1 MRRVFK
7 QFLWLQAGFVKAA
20 FSHPSPSG
28 YRKPLGDNNYM
39 NFDPNENRKNIEIY
53 LSKNLGYQVEI
64 VQATKLTKS
73 TREAPWK
80 LIVETHGKVTSYML
94 QLDQDTMEHEY
105 QAPKAMERISI
116 PTPKAYGLDLSGK
129 EIGVPCFFSDFIE
142 GESLLEPMLAGEL
155 WAEELYLNAV
165 SELQSVKATE
175 LGNFAKILEY
185 ESAED
190 VLEDAYSDLKTETR
204 SLADVAYR
212 ELNRTTPKTPTVRF
226 SNGDL
231 WLENFLVKDQKLTGV
246 IDFAN
251 ATFSDPIFEFLLSF
265 FVAPELQGR
274 GNEERYC
281 QQMGYEPSILHWYHG
296 LEYFDTWRWVL
307 KTGEGFVHHTA
318 ENLENDLQNWLGYK

>member
-1 MRRVFK
+1 M
-7 QFLWLQAGFVKAA
+7 
-20 FSHPSPSG
+20 
-28 YRKPLGDNNYM
+28 D
-39 NFDPNENRKNIEIY
+39 FDPIKNQKNIENY
-53 LSKNLGYQVEI
+53 LSKNLGFQVEI
-64 VQATKLTKS
+64 VQSTKLTKS

-80 LIVETHGKVTSYML
+80 LVVENNGKVTSFVL

-105 QAPKAMERISI
+105 QSLKAMERIPI

-129 EIGVPCFFSDFIE
+129 GIGVPCFFSDFIE

-155 WAEELYLNAV
+155 WAEELYLNTV
-165 SELQSVKATE
+165 SELQSVTEKE
-175 LGNFAKILEY
+175 LGKFAKILDY
-185 ESAED
+185 ETAED
-190 VLEDAYSDLKTETR
+190 VLEDTYSDLKTETR

-212 ELNRTTPKTPTVRF
+212 NLKRTMPEIPTVRF

-231 WLENFLVKDQKLTGV
+231 WLENFIVKDRKLAGV

-274 GNEERYC
+274 GIEIRYC
-281 QQMGYEPSILHWYHG
+281 QQMGYDPSMLHWYHG

-318 ENLENDLQNWLGYK
+318 ESLEIDLRNWLGDE

>member
-1 MRRVFK
+1 
-7 QFLWLQAGFVKAA
+7 
-20 FSHPSPSG
+20 
-28 YRKPLGDNNYM
+28 M
-39 NFDPNENRKNIEIY
+39 NFDPNENPKSIENY
-53 LSKNLGYQVEI
+53 LNKNLGYQAEF
-64 VQATKLTKS
+64 VQATRLAKS

-80 LIVETHGKVTSYML
+80 LIVETNRKAASYVL
-94 QLDQDTMEHEY
+94 QLDQGTIEHEY
-105 QAPKAMERISI
+105 QALKAMEQIPIS
-116 PTPKAYGLDLSGK
+116 TPKVYGLDLSGK

-142 GESLLEPMLAGEL
+142 GESLLEPMIAGEL
-155 WAEELYLNAV
+155 WAEELYLNTV
-165 SELQSVKATE
+165 GELQSVTTNQ
-175 LGNFAKILEY
+175 LGNFAKMLEY
-185 ESAED
+185 ETAKD

-212 ELNRTTPKTPTVRF
+212 KLKRTMPKMPAVRF

-231 WLENFLVKDQKLTGV
+231 WLENFIAKDQKLAGV

-274 GNEERYC
+274 GIEERYC
-281 QQMGYEPSILHWYHG
+281 QQMGYDPSIICWYHG

-318 ENLENDLQNWLGYK
+318 KSLENDLRNWLGDE